1 MHSKFSPL
9 RLLPVWAALPELPH
23 CVGGA
28 DESAAAPAALA
39 AFAAA
44 IAVAATVAATATI
57 AAAPAAV
64 LGWGEQQLV
73 LD

>member
-1 MHSKFSPL
+1 
-9 RLLPVWAALPELPH
+9 LLPVRAALPDLHH

-28 DESAAAPAALA
+28 DESAAALAALA

-57 AAAPAAV
+57 AATPASV